1 MSMKITRNDLKNY
14 QNNILAIHELDDEL
28 KAAYNTYR
36 SPSFSSDGSGKPLNP
51 SSPTE
56 RAMKNIQRLEKKQN
70 EFYAKIEACEDFVN
84 GIQNGL
90 IYAACRDHYINGF
103 SWEATCNHL
112 KNYRSKSVIISMVNN
127 YFDEAGLE

>member
-1 MSMKITRNDLKNY
+1 MKITRNDLKNY

-36 SPSFSSDGSGKPLNP
+36 SPSFSFDGSGKPLNP

-70 EFYAKIEACEDFVN
+70 EFYAKIEACEVYN
-84 GIQNGL
+84 RKTG
-90 IYAACRDHYINGF
+90 
-103 SWEATCNHL
+103 
-112 KNYRSKSVIISMVNN
+112 
-127 YFDEAGLE
+127 